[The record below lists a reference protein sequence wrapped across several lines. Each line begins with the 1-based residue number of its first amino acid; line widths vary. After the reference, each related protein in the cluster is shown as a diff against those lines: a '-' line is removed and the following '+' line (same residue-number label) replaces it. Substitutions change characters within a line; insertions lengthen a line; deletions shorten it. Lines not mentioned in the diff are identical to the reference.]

1 MSTLGDAVQARIP
14 VKRLAQLTNINS
26 DSASTTNTTT
36 LELAVTD
43 TEADFKTYA
52 MVTFDSTDARH
63 IRLGI
68 DGVIAWLEANMGQDA
83 EQKRLQAWR
92 DRCEEFA
99 KTTSRA
105 RVSPVVAP
113 GLPPVPMPNARPTFD
128 PTRFADSQPAFPPTR
143 SSEDD

>member
-1 MSTLGDAVQARIP
+1 MSTLATAVQARIP
-14 VKRLAQLTNINS
+14 ETRLIQLTNINS
-26 DSASTTNTTT
+26 DSATTVNTTI
-36 LELAVTD
+36 LEYAVTD

-52 MVTFDSTDARH
+52 MVDFDSTDARH

-68 DGVIAWLEANMGQDA
+68 DGVLAFLEANRGQDA
-83 EQKRLQAWR
+83 DQNRLAAWR
-92 DRCEEFA
+92 DRCAEFA

-128 PTRFADSQPAFPPTR
+128 PTRFADTQPGFPPTR
-143 SSEDD
+143 SSEED